1 MRTYEER
8 IELFSSFLK
17 PHLRERNFDALY
29 QWCVE
34 NEFFSQAASTK
45 YHGNYPGGL
54 FDHSYNVA
62 ETLVRLTESNA
73 CIRWERPESPYIIGM
88 FHDLCKTDQ
97 YRHTVASRST
107 DGQPIGYNPSE
118 WEYNTDTLL
127 KGHGDKSVMILA
139 ALLPLTEEEVMC
151 IRYHMGAFTDKEEWQ
166 DYTRAIHRYPNV
178 LWTHQ
183 ADMLASHVAGV

>member
-34 NEFFSQAASTK
+34 NE
-45 YHGNYPGGL
+45 
-54 FDHSYNVA
+54 VA
-62 ETLVRLTESNA
+62 EILVRLTESNA

-88 FHDLCKTDQ
+88 FHDICKTDQ

-151 IRYHMGAFTDKEEWQ
+151 IRYHMGAFTDSGEWNY
-166 DYTRAIHRYPNV
+166 YTRAIHKYPNV
-178 LWTHQ
+178 LWSHH
-183 ADMLASHVAGV
+183 ADMIAAHIMER